1 MPKIE
6 RGNVPKVTLK
16 NIEEPPPKFLIP
28 TGNPLLN
35 LACSGNQIDAGYGAG
50 KMTNLIG
57 DSSSGKTV
65 LALTMMAEVAINP
78 KFDDYE
84 LIFDDVE
91 SALEINIAKM
101 FGKKLKMRMKIVRSN
116 TIEDFY
122 GEIVTRNDAG
132 KPFIYILDSFDAL
145 TSREE
150 IKRSK
155 QYSKNKDKDE
165 DDDKQKGSYKTE
177 KPKMAS
183 EMLRVC
189 TNGLYEAGSFLLI
202 ISQTRDNIGYGAMFN
217 PRTRSGGKAL
227 KFYATHEIWL
237 AGGASH
243 KQAGLSIGTDCMV
256 KITKNKL
263 TGKRR
268 EVYFPI
274 YDDYGVDTIE
284 SCINFFIDRK
294 VWTKAPKTGI
304 IKSNWA
310 EEMSMKHLIRHIEN
324 NMLQKELYQ
333 MVGSLW
339 LKVEEKAQLDRKPRF
354 E

>member
-1 MPKIE
+1 MAQIN
-6 RGNVPKVTLK
+6 RSVVPKVKMK
-16 NIEEPPPKFLIP
+16 NVEEPPPKFLIP

-35 LACSGNQIDAGYGAG
+35 LACSGNQIDTGYGAG

-65 LALTMMAEVAINP
+65 LALTMMAEVANNP
-78 KFDDYE
+78 KFDGYE

-91 SALEINIAKM
+91 SALEINIARM
-101 FGKKLKMRMKIVRSN
+101 FGTKLQMRMKIIRSN

-122 GEIVTRNDAG
+122 GEVVTRNDSG
-132 KPFIYILDSFDAL
+132 KPFIYVLDSFDAL

-150 IKRSK
+150 IKRAK
-155 QYSKNKDKDE
+155 QYSKNKDKDDE
-165 DDDKQKGSYKTE
+165 KQTGSYKME

-202 ISQTRDNIGYGAMFN
+202 ISQTRDNIGFGAMFN

-237 AGGASH
+237 AGGMSH
-243 KQAGLSIGTDCMV
+243 KRAGLSIGTDCMV
-256 KITKNKL
+256 KVTKNKL

-274 YDDYGVDTIE
+274 YDDYGVDTVE
-284 SCINFFIDRK
+284 SCINFLIDHK
-294 VWTKAPKTGI
+294 VWTKAPKTGM
-304 IKSNWA
+304 IKSGLTEDMTMN
-310 EEMSMKHLIRHIEN
+310 KLIRHVEN
-324 NMLQKELYQ
+324 NGLEKKLFG

-339 LKVEEKAQLDRKPRF
+339 LEIEEKAKLDRKPRF